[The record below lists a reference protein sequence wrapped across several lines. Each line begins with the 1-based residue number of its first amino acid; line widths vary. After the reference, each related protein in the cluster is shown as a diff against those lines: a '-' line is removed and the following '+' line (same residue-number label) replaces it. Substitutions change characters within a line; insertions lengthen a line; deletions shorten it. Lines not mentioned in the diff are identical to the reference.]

1 MRKKSKIPTII
12 GIIILL
18 ASTFAGVYFLKMNQV
33 FRIGAN
39 PTFTPKDIRVSNLSD
54 TAATVSWITEGTATN
69 FINWGESQGS
79 LTKIE
84 KESDT
89 DQKFFT
95 HSITLAGLKENT
107 TYYYKINSEGS
118 DYDNN
123 GLPWQFTTGSLIS
136 VNQTSNPISGS
147 VITASGEPVK
157 RALVYATVDGYIL
170 STLTSDAG
178 NFVLQL
184 GSARSSDLA
193 SLAKIDKAKTL
204 LNISVQTENGGS
216 ASAQIFP
223 QSANPI
229 PPLIIGQVQDYRS
242 LQPTEN
248 GQSPNADLNLPA
260 NASEESKFNVTSN
273 SVAVKPTSVILE
285 SIDEGEIITSTEPEF
300 FGKGPAG
307 EELTI
312 SIHSEALPPET
323 IQVPKNGSWS
333 YSPSTPLAPGPHSI
347 TISWLDA
354 TGITRTLT
362 RNFVVQAGEVPAF
375 VATPSGSTPTP
386 TPRITP
392 TPTPRVT
399 PTITPTVR
407 PTSTA
412 TPSAT
417 LSASPTATP
426 GPIPVTGNLT
436 PTLLLSIMGI
446 VVIAFSFFVWKIS
459 ESN

>member
-18 ASTFAGVYFLKMNQV
+18 ASTFAGVYFLRMNQV

-39 PTFTPKDIRVSNLSD
+39 PTFTPKDIRTSNLSD
-54 TAATVSWITEGTATN
+54 TTATISWVTEGIATN
-69 FINWGESQGS
+69 FINWGETQTN

-95 HSITLAGLKENT
+95 HSITLTGLKENT
-107 TYYYKINSEGS
+107 SYYYKINSEGS
-118 DYDNN
+118 NYDNN
-123 GLPWQFTTGSLIS
+123 GLPWQFTTGGKIS
-136 VNQTSNPISGS
+136 INQTSIPISGS

-157 RALVYATVDGYIL
+157 RALVYVTVDGYIL
-170 STLTSDAG
+170 STLTSDSG
-178 NFVLQL
+178 NFILQL
-184 GSARSSDLA
+184 GGARSSDLG
-193 SLAKIDKAKTL
+193 SLAQIDKGKTL
-204 LNISVQTENGGS
+204 LNVSVQTENGGS

-242 LQPTEN
+242 LKPSED
-248 GQSPNADLNLPA
+248 GQNPNADLNLPA
-260 NASEESKFNVTSN
+260 NATEESKFDVTSN
-273 SVAVKPTSVILE
+273 SGAVKPTSVILE
-285 SIDEGEIITSTEPEF
+285 SIDEGEVITSTEPQF

-307 EELTI
+307 EEITI
-312 SIHSEALPPET
+312 SIHSEQLPAET
-323 IQVPKNGSWS
+323 IQVPRNGSWS
-333 YSPSTPLAPGPHSI
+333 YSPSTPLSPGPHSI

-386 TPRITP
+386 TPRVSPTPTITP
-392 TPTPRVT
+392 TPTPSATLRAS
-399 PTITPTVR
+399 PTA
-407 PTSTA
+407 SA
-412 TPSAT
+412 TPS
-417 LSASPTATP
+417 ATP
-426 GPIPVTGNLT
+426 GPIPITGDLT
-436 PTLLLSIMGI
+436 PTFLLSIMG
-446 VVIAFSFFVWKIS
+446 VAVIAFSFFVWKIS
-459 ESN
+459 ESG